1 MTYPTVLSILMA
13 TTPDRNGMFT
23 NLYNEVMRQ
32 VTYCHTTHPSLGRI
46 EVLVDDSKRF
56 LDGGLS
62 IGGKRQALL
71 DRATGSY
78 VCYLDSDE
86 EISPNYV
93 EVLIRLCQHNA
104 DCCTFKN
111 LTKTESFWIVVNMSI
126 HFPNDQVNPLMEVR
140 RNCWHV
146 CPIKTSFAK
155 LYRFEDSNYGE
166 DETWVNNV
174 RKHITTEAHTDA
186 IIHCYRH
193 GKHSEADKI
202 TNYENTERAT

>member
-13 TTPDRNGMFT
+13 TTPDRSGMFT
-23 NLYNEVMRQ
+23 ALYNEVMRQ
-32 VTYCHTTHPSLGRI
+32 VTYMKTVHPTLGEV

-71 DRATGSY
+71 DRSKGDY

-86 EISPNYV
+86 EISPSYV
-93 EVLIRLCQHNA
+93 EVLVRQCQFGA
-104 DCCTFKN
+104 DCVTFRN
-111 LTKTESFWIVVNMSI
+111 LTKTETFWIVVNMSI

-140 RNCWHV
+140 RNVWHV
-146 CPIKTSFAK
+146 CPIKTTFAK
-155 LYRFEDSNYGE
+155 LYRFEDTNYGE
-166 DETWVNNV
+166 DESWMNNV

-193 GKHSEADKI
+193 GKHSESDKI
-202 TNYENTERAT
+202 MRA